1 MVKTRQPLWT
11 FLICSILAA
20 HAVFAQST
28 LTQIRDTVA
37 NADGTPFNGTVV
49 ITWNGSTG
57 SNSGS
62 SSPLSTSARIYSGVL
77 SVLLVPTTTASAGTF
92 YQVLYYGTSGTVS
105 WTETWQVPPSMTPL
119 TLNAIR
125 TSSTQGSIG
134 SGNGGGSGSGGTTNS
149 GGSSYATLPIAIN
162 QVTSLSADLASI
174 NSAVAALG
182 AQIYS
187 LSTLGSAATTSAAFI
202 DGEEPVGNV
211 DGLNAAFNLSQSP
224 VPAGS
229 LAVFR
234 NGLLQSLG
242 VDYTLSG
249 PTLTFLSGSIP
260 RPNDVIAAFYRVAG
274 AAPVSS
280 FTDYEI
286 PGGTIDGNNL
296 SFTLAV
302 APNPPLSLKLYKN
315 GVLLNLNIDFTLS
328 GKNISFTNI
337 TVTPQPGDSLIA
349 SYRHF

>member
-20 HAVFAQST
+20 NAVFAQST

-37 NADGTPFNGTVV
+37 NPDGTPFNGTVA

-57 SNSGS
+57 SNSGT
-62 SSPLSTSARIYSGVL
+62 SPLSTSARIYNGTL

-92 YQVLYYGTSGTVS
+92 YQVVYYNTGGAVA
-105 WTETWQVPPSMTPL
+105 WTETWQVPPSTTPL
-119 TLNAIR
+119 TLSAVR
-125 TSSTQGSIG
+125 TSTTEGSSG
-134 SGNGGGSGSGGTTNS
+134 SGTGSGSGGTTSS
-149 GGSSYATLPIAIN
+149 GGGQYATLPISIN

-182 AQIYS
+182 TQINS
-187 LSTLGSAATTSAAFI
+187 LGAVGAAGTTTATFI
-202 DGEEPVGNV
+202 DGEVPVGTI
-211 DGLNAAFNLSQSP
+211 DGSNSTFSLSQSP

-229 LAVFR
+229 LNIFR
-234 NGLLQSLG
+234 NGLLQSIG

-249 PTLTFLSGSIP
+249 SAVTFLSGSIP
-260 RPNDVIAAFYRVAG
+260 RATDVIAAYYRIAG
-274 AAPVSS
+274 ASPVSS

-286 PGGTIDGNNL
+286 PGGMLDGNNV
-296 SFTLAV
+296 SFTLA
-302 APNPPLSLKLYKN
+302 AGPSPLLSLKLYKN
-315 GVLLNLNIDFTLS
+315 GVLLNQNVDYTLS
-328 GKNISFTNI
+328 GKNITFANT